1 MLREKLAE
9 ALKQATQNN
18 EKRRAATLRLICAAI
33 QDREAAA
40 REQGRDG
47 VSDDEVLNLLRHM
60 VDQRVHECVHCEEN
74 GNAELAEQEQQ
85 EADLIR
91 EFLPPQ
97 LSDYEMQLICK
108 TVVNNLEA
116 KGLRDMGRC
125 MSHLKEKYPGQMDF
139 AKASCVV
146 KQLLRPAAP

>member
-1 MLREKLAE
+1 MLREKLAD
-9 ALKQATQNN
+9 ALKQALESND
-18 EKRRAATLRLICAAI
+18 KRRAATLRLISAAI
-33 QDREAAA
+33 KDRETAA

-47 VSDDEVLNLLRHM
+47 VSEEEVLNLLRHM
-60 VDQRVHECVHCEEN
+60 VDQRMHECVTCEKT
-74 GNAELAEQEQQ
+74 GNTVLALQEQQ

-97 LSDYEMQLICK
+97 LSEYEVRLICK
-108 TVVNNLEA
+108 TVVDNLEA

-125 MSHLKEKYPGQMDF
+125 MSVLKDKYPGQMDF

-146 KQLLRPAAP
+146 KELLRPAAQ